1 MGHCM
6 HTDGVMTVSRA
17 SWLPLVLLASA
28 ACAASSGVSSS
39 APAPGGA
46 VQDEPVRNIILLI
59 ADGAGAGIWTA
70 AGYEQPELAVKR
82 MPVVGLVDTRSEHH
96 KVTDSAAGATV
107 YATGQ
112 RVMNRTIGVGGTCP
126 LPSSRDTVATAWPD
140 GCERLESWFT
150 LARDAGKATGLVT
163 TTSVID
169 ATPASF
175 VAHSPSRYWRDAIAA
190 QFADAR
196 LDVLLGGGRRY
207 FSRDSRA
214 DGLDLLGRMCAGADC
229 VRTAAELAGY
239 RAGDRPLVGLFAPG
253 DFDDTEPRP
262 VALPAMVTAA
272 LARLARDPD
281 GFVAVFETEA
291 TDNATHA
298 NAPLQRVMA
307 DILEFDRAV
316 AVALEFADRTPG
328 TLVIA
333 TSDHET
339 GGFTLVQTGA
349 DFELEYTTGG
359 HTAAL
364 VPLFAAGP
372 QSARFG
378 GLQDNV
384 EIGQALMEIVRGWH

>member
-1 MGHCM
+1 M
-6 HTDGVMTVSRA
+6 TLWGVFR
-17 SWLPLVLLASA
+17 LPLVLLALA
-28 ACAASSGVSSS
+28 GCAASSGAGAMTA
-39 APAPGGA
+39 APAA
-46 VQDEPVRNIILLI
+46 AIQDEPVRNIILLI

-70 AGYEQPELAVKR
+70 AGYAQPDLAVKR
-82 MPVVGLVDTRSEHH
+82 MPVVGLVDTRSAHH

-107 YATGQ
+107 YATGR

-126 LPSSRDTVATAWPD
+126 LPSSRDTDETTWPA
-140 GCERLESWFT
+140 GCEALESWFT
-150 LARDAGKATGLVT
+150 LARDMGKATGLVT

-190 QFADAR
+190 QYADAR

-207 FSRDSRA
+207 FSGESRA
-214 DGLDLLGRMCAGADC
+214 DGRDLVGQMCGGADC
-229 VRTAAELAGY
+229 VRTAAELASY
-239 RAGDRPLVGLFAPG
+239 QATDRPLVGLFTPG
-253 DFDDTEPRP
+253 DFDDEDPRP
-262 VALPAMVTAA
+262 VALPDMVAAA

-298 NAPLQRVMA
+298 NAPLERVTA

-316 AVALEFADRTPG
+316 SVALEFADRTPG

-339 GGFTLVQTGA
+339 GGFTLVQTGE

-378 GLQDNV
+378 GVRDNV
-384 EIGQALMEIVRGWH
+384 EIGQTLMEIVRAWD

>member
-1 MGHCM
+1 
-6 HTDGVMTVSRA
+6 MTISRDFR
-17 SWLPLVLLASA
+17 LPLLLLALA
-28 ACAASSGVSSS
+28 GCAASSGEGSV
-39 APAPGGA
+39 AVAPGVA
-46 VQDEPVRNIILLI
+46 IQDEPVRNIILLI
-59 ADGAGAGIWTA
+59 ADGAGAGVWTA
-70 AGYEQPELAVKR
+70 AGYEQPDLAVKR
-82 MPVVGLVDTRSEHH
+82 MPVVGLVDTRSAHH
-96 KVTDSAAGATV
+96 KVTDSAAGATAF
-107 YATGQ
+107 ATGR

-126 LPSSRDTVATAWPD
+126 LPSSRDTDETTWPA
-140 GCERLESWFT
+140 GCEALESWFT
-150 LARDAGKATGLVT
+150 LARDMGKATGLVT

-190 QFADAR
+190 QYADAR

-207 FSRDSRA
+207 FSGESRA
-214 DGLDLLGRMCAGADC
+214 DGRDLARQLCGRADC
-229 VRTAAELAGY
+229 VRTAAELASY
-239 RAGDRPLVGLFAPG
+239 QPADRPLVGLFTPG
-253 DFDDTEPRP
+253 DFDDADPRP
-262 VALPAMVTAA
+262 IALPDMVTAA

-298 NAPLQRVMA
+298 NAPLERVTA

-316 AVALEFADRTPG
+316 SVALEFADRVPG

-339 GGFTLVQTGA
+339 GGFTLVQTGE

-378 GLQDNV
+378 GLRDNV
-384 EIGQALMEIVRGWH
+384 DIGRALMEIVRGWH

>member
-1 MGHCM
+1 
-6 HTDGVMTVSRA
+6 MTEWKASR
-17 SWLPLVLLASA
+17 LPLLLLVLAG
-28 ACAASSGVSSS
+28 CAASAGVGSN
-39 APAPGGA
+39 AAREGGA
-46 VQDEPVRNIILLI
+46 VGEEPVRNIILLI
-59 ADGAGAGIWTA
+59 ADGAGVGLWTA
-70 AGYEQPELAVKR
+70 AAYAEPDLAVKR

-96 KVTDSAAGATV
+96 KVSDSAAGATV
-107 YATGQ
+107 YATGE

-126 LPSSRDTVATAWPD
+126 LPSSRDTVAGAWPD
-140 GCERLESWFT
+140 GCEGLESWFT

-175 VAHSPSRYWRDAIAA
+175 VAHSPSRYWRHAIAA
-190 QFADAR
+190 QFADAE
-196 LDVLLGGGRRY
+196 LDVLLGGGRQY
-207 FSRDSRA
+207 FSGRSRPDGRDLIA
-214 DGLDLLGRMCAGADC
+214 EMCARADC
-229 VRTAAELAGY
+229 VRTAAELAAY
-239 RAGDRPLVGLFAPG
+239 RPADRPLVGLFTAG
-253 DFDDTEPRP
+253 DFDDTDPRP
-262 VALPAMVTAA
+262 VALPDMVSAA

-298 NAPLQRVMA
+298 NAPLQRLTA

-316 AVALEFADRTPG
+316 AVALEVADRIPG

-333 TSDHET
+333 TADHET
-339 GGFTLVQTGA
+339 GGFSLVQAGE

-378 GLQDNV
+378 GLRDNV
-384 EIGQALMEIVRGWH
+384 EIGQALMEIVRGWR